1 MMSLY
6 HSMGVDK
13 IKNEKKRVGY
23 VKPKLS
29 FFVEENDS
37 DPV

>member
-1 MMSLY
+1 MVSLLL
-6 HSMGVDK
+6 SMWVDK
-13 IKNEKKRVGY
+13 IKNEKTGVGY
-23 VKPKLS
+23 VKPNPS

>member
-1 MMSLY
+1 MMILY
-6 HSMGVDK
+6 HSMVGSK
-13 IKNEKKRVGY
+13 TKNEKKGVGY
-23 VKPKLS
+23 VKPNPS

>member
-13 IKNEKKRVGY
+13 IKNEKKGVGY
-23 VKPKLS
+23 VKPNPS

-37 DPV
+37 DQV